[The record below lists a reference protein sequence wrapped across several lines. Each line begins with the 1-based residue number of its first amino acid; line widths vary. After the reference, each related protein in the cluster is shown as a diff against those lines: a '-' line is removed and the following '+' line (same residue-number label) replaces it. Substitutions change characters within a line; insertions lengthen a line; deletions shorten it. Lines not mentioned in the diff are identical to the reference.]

1 MPTWIVDGSPELGVA
16 AAKAGRIYLV
26 ALLGLRVAHR
36 RTLAQWTAIDFAAAV
51 AIGAIVGRTA
61 IAGDQS
67 FAVGAVALATI
78 LAAHWIAALGRYDYW
93 FGKLVDHRVRVLV
106 DHGRLRHGQLRLC
119 GLIESEL
126 LARLRQQGVG
136 RLSELRTCCTRRR
149 GSSSSCASPART
161 KPTPS
166 SSGSGCR
173 RPPGSHR
180 PVAPQDDSSRST
192 PGRAVHQ
199 MPNAD
204 VCGAASG
211 AAFDRDSPWRRTG
224 AGRR

>member
-16 AAKAGRIYLV
+16 AAKAGLIYLV

-61 IAGDQS
+61 ITGDQS

-136 RLSELRTCCTRRR
+136 SLSELRYVLYETKGELIIVREPGTDEPDPELVRIGLQEAVGFAPSRR
-149 GSSSSCASPART
+149 
-161 KPTPS
+161 
-166 SSGSGCR
+166 
-173 RPPGSHR
+173 
-180 PVAPQDDSSRST
+180 
-192 PGRAVHQ
+192 
-199 MPNAD
+199 
-204 VCGAASG
+204 AAG
-211 AAFDRDSPWRRTG
+211 
-224 AGRR
+224 